1 MAELLFEGC
10 AHAPAASVASTSPVV
25 VFRIAV
31 GVIATKA
38 RTREVFHPVMIRDVY
53 HHVP

>member
-10 AHAPAASVASTSPVV
+10 AQAPATSVASASQGV

-31 GVIATKA
+31 GVIASKLGPLIY
-38 RTREVFHPVMIRDVY
+38 FDQ
-53 HHVP
+53 